1 VSSTALPLVDP
12 VQRALYLRTLPMFQ
26 GLGSP
31 QVAALARLV
40 EERIVEAG
48 TVICEEGAVP
58 SEVFILVEGRVTE
71 SKGGFDWSREAPTGL
86 GSYNLFVGE
95 GNSPRI
101 VAETDLRLLAL
112 HAMTFLD
119 LIEEDFDVMFQVRR
133 ILMQRVMAL
142 RAETATIRPFAI
154 RDHTAGPSDIDDR
167 PVDGLVDKI
176 RLLADAPSWGSAYV
190 DDLAELAMSSHVVV
204 LEAGDVLWL
213 AGESTERF
221 AIVATGTIR
230 CTDEASGLSYVARR
244 RDSIGGDVAL
254 SGVPHIVTAV
264 AEVPSTVL
272 SVGTEE
278 ILQLAEM
285 HTSLG
290 MTALRA
296 TAKEVLHLEQL
307 CAENAASSVDGVEA
321 DR

>member
-1 VSSTALPLVDP
+1 VSSSALPLVDP
-12 VQRALYLRTLPMFQ
+12 VQRAIYLRTLPMFE

-40 EERIVEAG
+40 EERIVDAG

-58 SEVFILVEGRVTE
+58 SDVFILVEGRVTE
-71 SKGGFDWSREAPTGL
+71 SRGGFDWSREAPTGF

-112 HAMTFLD
+112 HGMTFLD
-119 LIEEDFDVMFQVRR
+119 LIQEDFDIMLQVRW
-133 ILMQRVMAL
+133 IMMQRVMAL
-142 RAETATIRPFAI
+142 RTETATIRPFAI

-167 PVDGLVDKI
+167 PVDSLVDKI
-176 RLLADAPSWGSAYV
+176 RLLADAPNWGSAYV
-190 DDLAELAMSSHVVV
+190 DDLAELAMNSHVVA
-204 LEAGDVLWL
+204 LETGDVLWL

-221 AIVATGTIR
+221 AIVATGAIR
-230 CTDEASGLSYVARR
+230 CSDDTSGLSYVARR
-244 RDSIGGDVAL
+244 RDTIGGDVAL
-254 SGVPHIVTAV
+254 SGVPHIVTAI

-272 SVGTEE
+272 SVGTEG

-296 TAKEVLHLEQL
+296 VAKELLHLEQL
-307 CAENAASSVDGVEA
+307 CAENATSSVDGA
-321 DR
+321 GAGQ